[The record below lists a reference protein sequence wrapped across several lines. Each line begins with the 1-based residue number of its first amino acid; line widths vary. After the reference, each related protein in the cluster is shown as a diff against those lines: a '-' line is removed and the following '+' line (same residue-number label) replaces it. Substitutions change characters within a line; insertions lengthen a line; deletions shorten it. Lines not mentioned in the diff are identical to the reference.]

1 MIETVDHR
9 DPDPA
14 LLRAVRRRADAS
26 FMQSLDDLTPDLLP
40 QIPGYRPHLP
50 SKCCLKMRNVEPHRD
65 DWQDPCA
72 LRGRRPPP
80 YRAMFWLL
88 QGQLHL
94 QVSDDA
100 VTLYPGNWV
109 LFDDRRLHCVV
120 ADRQWIGLAVQYVKE
135 PRRANVQ
142 KS

>member
-1 MIETVDHR
+1 MIETVDHQT
-9 DPDPA
+9 PDPA
-14 LLRAVRRRADAS
+14 LLRAVHRRADAS

-40 QIPGYRPHLP
+40 QIPGYRPELA
-50 SKCCLKMRNVEPHRD
+50 SNCCLKMRSVEPHRD
-65 DWQDPCA
+65 DWQGNPA
-72 LRGRRPPP
+72 LRGRRKPE

>member
-1 MIETVDHR
+1 MIETVDHQT
-9 DPDPA
+9 PDPA
-14 LLRAVRRRADAS
+14 LLRAVRRIADDTFAP
-26 FMQSLDDLTPDLLP
+26 SLGVLTAEMLP

-50 SKCCLKMRNVEPHRD
+50 SNCCLKMRNVEPRRD
-65 DWQDPCA
+65 HWQDPCA

-88 QGQLHL
+88 QGQLNL

-120 ADRQWIGLAVQYVKE
+120 ADRQWVGLAVQYVKE
-135 PRRANVQ
+135 NSRANVQ